1 MYRFKPSVGDLIR
14 SSLQSILKNKGRTIL
29 TSLGIIIGVTSVILL
44 TSIGNGLTIYINS
57 QFESLGSNSIFVS
70 PGKVFNDNG
79 GFNNQ
84 GGAGR
89 LVSTSFDQKNIA
101 NLERGLRGSQI
112 VPISVAQVD
121 IKSLNATKKGQNLI
135 GSTYQYGLA
144 TNNFPQ
150 SPNGRWFS
158 REEEV
163 KKSKVIVLGNKIASD
178 LFPGGNALNKKVIIK
193 GKNLK
198 VIGIN
203 DKKGGSFGGPDTDS
217 QSFVP
222 IGLAQEFSG
231 SEKIQQILIKTPT
244 KDQVAITKTQT
255 EKILLK
261 TFDKDAFSVF
271 DSSQLLS
278 SINSIIGTLT
288 LALTGI
294 AAISLI
300 VGGIGIM
307 NIMLVTVSERTRE
320 IGLRKAVGAY
330 PRAILLQFLFEAVI
344 LSSVGGT
351 IGIILGSLG
360 TFAISNFFPAQ
371 VTVGSVLLA
380 FGVSSAVGIIFGVAP
395 ARKASQLSPIEALR
409 YE

>member
-1 MYRFKPSVGDLIR
+1 MYHLKPSVAELIK
-14 SSLQSILKNKGRTIL
+14 SSVQSILKNKGRTIL

-44 TSIGNGLTIYINS
+44 TSIGNGLTIYINT
-57 QFESLGSNSIFVS
+57 QFESLGANSIFVS
-70 PGKVFNDNG
+70 PGKVFNENG

-84 GGAGR
+84 GGR
-89 LVSTSFDQKNIA
+89 LVSTRFNQKNITD
-101 NLERGLRGSQI
+101 LKRGLRNSLVI
-112 VPISVAQVD
+112 PISVAQVD
-121 IKSLNATKKGQNLI
+121 IKSANITEKALSLI
-135 GSTYQYGLA
+135 GSTHQYGLA
-144 TNNFPQ
+144 TNNTP
-150 SPNGRWFS
+150 SPPNGRWFS
-158 REEEV
+158 QEEES
-163 KKSKVIVLGNKIASD
+163 KKSKVIVLGSKIAAS
-178 LFPGGNALNKKVIIK
+178 LFPSGNALNKKVIIK

-203 DKKGGSFGGPDTDS
+203 DERGGSFGGPDTDN
-217 QSFVP
+217 QFFVP
-222 IGLAQEFSG
+222 IDIAQEFSG
-231 SEKIQQILIKTPT
+231 SQDIQQILIKTPSKNEVETVKSKT
-244 KDQVAITKTQT
+244 K
-255 EKILLK
+255 EILLK
-261 TFDKDAFSVF
+261 TYDKDAFTVF

-288 LALTGI
+288 IALTGI
-294 AAISLI
+294 AAISLV

-320 IGLRKAVGAY
+320 IGLRKAIGAY

-351 IGIILGSLG
+351 IGILLGSLG
-360 TFAISNFFPAQ
+360 TLAISQFFPAQ
-371 VTVGSVLLA
+371 VTISSVLLA